1 MFMKFASILATVFSA
16 LALLSCN
23 PSAPTTRESAEKVV
37 LNNIMTRVSL
47 RQYTNQKL
55 DDTTL
60 NKILRAGMAAPSAM
74 DMRPW
79 NFIVVDDPAIKKAI
93 TENIGPATA
102 AERAPQVIVV
112 CADMN
117 KTLDGDAR
125 YYWVQDCAACME
137 NMLLAAHSMGLGA
150 VYMGA
155 YPQMKRVEFLS
166 ELLGTP
172 DHIVPMSM
180 MAVGYPAETVA
191 IKDKY
196 DESLIHTN
204 KW

>member
-1 MFMKFASILATVFSA
+1 MKFASILVLAVSA
-16 LALLSCN
+16 LAFLSCN
-23 PSAPTTRESAEKVV
+23 QSTPSGNDSAEKVV
-37 LNNIMTRVSL
+37 LNNIMTRVSI
-47 RQYTNQKL
+47 RQYTDQKL
-55 DDTTL
+55 DDATL
-60 NKILRAGMAAPSAM
+60 NKILRAGMAAPSAV
-74 DMRPW
+74 DLRPW

-93 TENIGPATA
+93 TDNIGPATA

-112 CADMN
+112 CADMS

-125 YYWVQDCAACME
+125 NYWVQDCAACIE
-137 NMLLAAHSMGLGA
+137 NMLLAAHSMRLGA

-155 YPQMKRVEFLS
+155 YPQMRRVKFLS

-172 DHIVPMSM
+172 DHIVPMAM